1 MSFRVD
7 DIVPWGR
14 SFEEYVAMFGLTE
27 SDLAGSILGCA
38 DGLAAFNAE
47 LTRRGGTIVSV
58 DPIYALGVDSLRR
71 RIEATFDTVLAQM
84 RRSQQDYVWSSIP
97 SVEELGRVRREAME
111 TFLSDYES
119 GKAAGRYVPGE
130 LPDLPLEDGSFD
142 IAVCSHFLFVYPDRL
157 PVSFHV
163 EAVLEMLRVARE
175 VRVFPLVT
183 LEGGSSRPLR
193 GVIEELAARGFTTQ
207 VRRVDYEFQRGGNEM
222 LRVVR

>member
-14 SFEEYVAMFGLTE
+14 SFEEYVAMFALTE
-27 SDLAGSILGCA
+27 DDLAGSILGCA

-47 LTRRGGTIVSV
+47 LTRRGGKIVSV
-58 DPIYALGVDSLRR
+58 DPIYALGTDSLRQ
-71 RIEATFDTVLAQM
+71 RIEASFETLLAQI
-84 RRSQQDYVWSSIP
+84 RRSQEDYVWGSIP
-97 SVEELGRVRREAME
+97 SVEALGRVRRKAME
-111 TFLSDYES
+111 TFLRDYDS
-119 GKAAGRYVPGE
+119 GKAAGRYVPAE
-130 LPDLPLEDGSFD
+130 LPDLPVEDGSFD
-142 IAVCSHFLFVYPDRL
+142 IAVSSHFLFVYADRL

-175 VRVFPLVT
+175 VRVFPLVSS
-183 LEGGSSRPLR
+183 EDGSSRPLR
-193 GVIEELAARGFTTQ
+193 GVVEQLAAQGFTTQ